1 MYIFSCYS
9 KWLICG
15 LQIQTSQLTLSS
27 SCQSS
32 NHIQMVTNNVVGMG
46 VHLYLEWQPYFFSIL
61 DGIVWD
67 SWLIQLS
74 WILIQWHLT
83 SINQIRREDPPHPHP
98 PKLRLLIPVDGEP
111 MVTQYY
117 IAPELRP
124 TWPKQSVVFISLVS
138 LYVLGSDIQ
147 CMGDLFRIA
156 YLCLAKC

>member
-61 DGIVWD
+61 DGIG
-67 SWLIQLS
+67 LS
-74 WILIQWHLT
+74 QMTNPVILNLDTVASHLE
-83 SINQIRREDPPHPHP
+83 INQIRREDPPHPHP
-98 PKLRLLIPVDGEP
+98 PKLRLLVPVDGEP
-111 MVTQYY
+111 MVTQCY
-117 IAPELRP
+117 IVPELTP
-124 TWPKQSVVFISLVS
+124 T
-138 LYVLGSDIQ
+138 
-147 CMGDLFRIA
+147 
-156 YLCLAKC
+156 